1 MKNLSKILLSI
12 AILGSTTL
20 KCADESSKKLR
31 YSLINLIKT
40 IDGNRHFTK
49 DGNPTSRLDIKIKS
63 FTRTLKACKDTDLS
77 SKMHRD
83 LRSAIRKL
91 SNNFGGMVETM
102 TLIEIQN
109 SLLNKEEEYTE
120 VRCKGFPA
128 PK

>member
-20 KCADESSKKLR
+20 KCADKSSKELR
-31 YSLINLIKT
+31 HSLTDLIKT
-40 IDGNRHFTK
+40 IDGNKYFTK
-49 DGNPTSRLDIKIKS
+49 NGNPTSRLNTKIKS
-63 FTRTLKACKDTDLS
+63 FTKALKACKDMDLS
-77 SKMHRD
+77 SKVHRD

-91 SNNFGGMVETM
+91 SNNFGGMAETM
-102 TLIEIQN
+102 IIIEIQN
-109 SLLNKEEEYTE
+109 SFLNEEEYTK